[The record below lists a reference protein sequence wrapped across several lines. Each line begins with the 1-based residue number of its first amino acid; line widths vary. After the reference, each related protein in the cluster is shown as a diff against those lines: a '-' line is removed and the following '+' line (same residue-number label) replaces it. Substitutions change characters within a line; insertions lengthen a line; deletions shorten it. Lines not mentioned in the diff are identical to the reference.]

1 MSKNVNKLVA
11 IITVGAVL
19 SVPMISNAKNVVR
32 TEETTVTTST
42 PSEKELTKSDFK
54 PSMYYVGGTLFTIA
68 DVDDFV
74 NPKYFWDS
82 RYGVTDNI
90 KNFENVNEYN
100 GHSSDLDNYVPEG
113 YIFKGWKVRGYNE
126 EYEVTEVDA
135 ILEKDQD
142 FIDKMETSLT
152 VNVND
157 SKSIDVKYD
166 DKTSSSKLTCI
177 KYSIEGLDSTYN
189 EFSEVHSGE
198 EYENCFISYVYFN
211 KSIATTNSCTF
222 YRRSDLSAVGTKFNL
237 KVEAINDLGKV
248 TTFEKV
254 YNKEDLFSSEDV
266 IRTIDSN
273 VKLDS
278 SNLPYVEIP
287 NEVYYGDR
295 IYIYN
300 LPDEIKEDSLALRQN
315 GIKHDETGYY
325 FDIDKS
331 FLDTCD
337 VENYYNKHVELGDFD
352 PATFSS
358 YYELRISFFYFTR
371 ALKVHNISRDGKS
384 VAFGELPKQEE
395 PEVPVEPAT
404 KTPEEPETPVE
415 PATKTPEEVKPAE
428 PATKTPEE
436 TKPAKPSN
444 TSDASNVAVALV
456 GLTLAGAVV
465 AKTKKNA

>member
-1 MSKNVNKLVA
+1 MKKSLNKI
-11 IITVGAVL
+11 IITVTIGSILTMPIIA
-19 SVPMISNAKNVVR
+19 NAQN
-32 TEETTVTTST
+32 TSSEATETTVTSDSPTDNTTT

-142 FIDKMETSLT
+142 YIDKMETSIDFSLDDS
-152 VNVND
+152 V
-157 SKSIDVKYD
+157 SKSYRPVCVKYND
-166 DKTSSSKLTCI
+166 AVSKPVSIKVLVTSDNGIFKDEYTLTSDEKYRNAFDSDYSFREDLTGDVCAFCI
-177 KYSIEGLDSTYN
+177 
-189 EFSEVHSGE
+189 
-198 EYENCFISYVYFN
+198 
-211 KSIATTNSCTF
+211 
-222 YRRSDLSAVGTKFNL
+222 SAKVLPGNYTV
-237 KVEAINDLGKV
+237 KVEVTNDLGKV
-248 TTFEKV
+248 TTAEKTYAAKELTDDVNPNSVYLADTSKEYYFGDKV
-254 YNKEDLFSSEDV
+254 YLTNVTKENSWF
-266 IRTIDSN
+266 IR
-273 VKLDS
+273 
-278 SNLPYVEIP
+278 NLQQ
-287 NEVYYGDR
+287 
-295 IYIYN
+295 
-300 LPDEIKEDSLALRQN
+300 DEN
-315 GIKHDETGYY
+315 GYY
-325 FDIDKS
+325 LVADANFISNYAD
-331 FLDTCD
+331 FATMNLVLHLDM
-337 VENYYNKHVELGDFD
+337 FD
-352 PATFSS
+352 PATQVWTLEGNFGAVC
-358 YYELRISFFYFTR
+358 TR
-371 ALKVHNISRDGKS
+371 DLKVHNISRDGKS

-404 KTPEEPETPVE
+404 KTPEEVVEPATETPAE
-415 PATKTPEEVKPAE
+415 EQATKTPEEPKPVE

-465 AKTKKNA
+465 VKTKKNA